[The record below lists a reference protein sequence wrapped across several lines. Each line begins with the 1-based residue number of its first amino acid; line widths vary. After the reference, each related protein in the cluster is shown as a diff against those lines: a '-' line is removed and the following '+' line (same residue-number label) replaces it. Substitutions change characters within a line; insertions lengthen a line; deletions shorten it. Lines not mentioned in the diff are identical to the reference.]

1 MKIASSIRSLYE
13 ELLNPAQA
21 LSMFI
26 EDSVKE
32 FCDKNSYIYKSRIKT
47 EESFAE
53 KIETGWKEMHDFVGV
68 MIVVPDYSHIAKVKR
83 YLATIFRLVHQRP
96 EKPKKSQDFDFDTP
110 RYYYKCK
117 KLLSLR
123 NKEYKDFIFEI
134 QIVTL
139 LEYSWSKLFHDY
151 SYKSDDINWNKER
164 ISFQIK
170 ALLKN
175 ADMIVYEADKLSN
188 SKFLKDQQDAY
199 KHLNEIKD
207 FLCRYWPRYCLA
219 NNLKRECESV
229 STILKVSKIELEKL
243 EEILCRQNALQRGA
257 NLINLSPH
265 SAIIQS
271 LLDENH
277 SRFKDYIQE
286 EIKDNNK
293 DKTIL
298 IVDEIELPEDI
309 VLNEKTKGQRI
320 CYYKNCTKNSSSSI
334 NKKAK
339 ITQNT

>member
-13 ELLNPAQA
+13 ELLEPARE
-21 LSMFI
+21 LREFI
-26 EDSVKE
+26 KDNVKD
-32 FCDKNSYIYKSRIKT
+32 FCDENSYIYKSRIKS

-68 MIVVPDYSHIAKVKR
+68 MIVVPDYSHVAKVKR
-83 YLATIFRLVHQRP
+83 YLATMFRLVHQRP
-96 EKPKKSQDFDFDTP
+96 ENPKKAQDFDFDTP

-117 KLLSLR
+117 RLLSLR
-123 NKEYKDFIFEI
+123 NKVYKDFIFEI

-139 LEYSWSKLFHDY
+139 LEYSWSQLFHDY

-199 KHLNEIKD
+199 RNLNGIKD
-207 FLCRYWPRYCLA
+207 FLYRYWPRHCLA

-229 STILKVSKIELEKL
+229 STILNVSNIKL
-243 EEILCRQNALQRGA
+243 EELETILCRQNALQRGA

-271 LLDENH
+271 LLDVHH
-277 SRFKDYIQE
+277 SKFKKYIQE
-286 EIKDNNK
+286 E
-293 DKTIL
+293 
-298 IVDEIELPEDI
+298 V
-309 VLNEKTKGQRI
+309 
-320 CYYKNCTKNSSSSI
+320 
-334 NKKAK
+334 KKER
-339 ITQNT
+339 